1 MYQSL
6 RGDGL
11 NLLPYLE
18 AEESNGEFKCENN
31 KNVLEA
37 SLTVYEAACFHP
49 YFLWMSLKKI
59 RLDTGFGPLGG
70 NGEPKGCETL
80 CCDVEENNAKNAI
93 ISGKNGLII
102 N

>member
-49 YFLWMSLKKI
+49 YFL
-59 RLDTGFGPLGG
+59 
-70 NGEPKGCETL
+70 
-80 CCDVEENNAKNAI
+80 
-93 ISGKNGLII
+93 
-102 N
+102 